1 MLNKCSPPEKGG
13 GCSSGGS
20 LASKARE
27 TGGRRQK
34 GKRDREK
41 ASEAP
46 FGPFGSRHTGTSEF
60 TPNFSVVK
68 TINSFL

>member
-34 GKRDREK
+34 GKRDRK
-41 ASEAP
+41 QVRHRLDP
-46 FGPFGSRHTGTSEF
+46 LDPGILGPLNLPPTFQ
-60 TPNFSVVK
+60 
-68 TINSFL
+68 L